1 MATAH
6 CLPLHQFDSSYI
18 SKLEARDS
26 GIEAHFAEY
35 FSRFLAGSLRR
46 RGTSADR
53 INEVRQETFA
63 RVLMAVHSDEGIR
76 RPECFGAFVAAVCR
90 NVLYETYRGDRFD
103 SMEDMPPLLTDAAHS
118 PEAIYTANE
127 AQRQVRRVLRHMQG
141 EEGQLLRA
149 VYLEERDRDEVCRE
163 LGISRGYLRVLLHRA
178 KQQFRDRFKQQ
189 NMPRPEVRRAG
200 PRQSGAGE
208 NGVRQ
213 NEVRQMDSRDN
224 GPRERDIRQVRSAK
238 VQTIAVAV
246 TKAPAQATVAAAS
259 QKAPLLL
266 LPGRV
271 NAPLAAQA

>member
-18 SKLEARDS
+18 SKLVSRDS

-46 RGTSADR
+46 RAASADR

-63 RVLMAVHSDEGIR
+63 RVLAAVHSDAGIR

-103 SMEDMPPLLTDAAHS
+103 SMDDMPPLLTDAAHS

-127 AQRQVRRVLRHMQG
+127 AQRRVRLVLRHMQG

-189 NMPRPEVRRAG
+189 NAGKAEVQRA
-200 PRQSGAGE
+200 AT
-208 NGVRQ
+208 
-213 NEVRQMDSRDN
+213 
-224 GPRERDIRQVRSAK
+224 RERDVRRPRSAK
-238 VQTIAVAV
+238 VHAIAVISTAKLPAK
-246 TKAPAQATVAAAS
+246 TKLSTPM
-259 QKAPLLL
+259 QKAPLMLIQ
-266 LPGRV
+266 GRI
-271 NAPLAAQA
+271 NSPLAAQA